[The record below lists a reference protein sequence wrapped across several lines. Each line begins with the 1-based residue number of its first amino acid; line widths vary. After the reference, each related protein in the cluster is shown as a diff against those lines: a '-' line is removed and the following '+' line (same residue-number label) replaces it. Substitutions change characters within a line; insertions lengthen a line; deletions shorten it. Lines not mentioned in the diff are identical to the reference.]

1 MIPFLVIASQL
12 IFSKYVFQCPCVNRK
27 YNASAGFC
35 VLLVPALVLLIFS
48 IFLQRITWHWA
59 SGLCSYTEKESE
71 TQIGQHGEQE
81 SSCRWACKWS
91 TECWN
96 RCKIRRGQP
105 NEDSPT
111 NQENIKCRQSLKF
124 SFAFY
129 IFGLALPS
137 GCIWII
143 SSLLEGVYMVC
154 AFTTY
159 IDINKYPR
167 LLHLNMTKADMDLV
181 LARMPCEA
189 ITLHPTINVLN
200 ETSNIVR
207 KEVLYEITFISQMLG
222 LGAFLLLA
230 VLALAV
236 TCCIRCC
243 SRMSVRELKFRMR
256 YREVER
262 QLYKK
267 KMEDYIKQIAE
278 ENVECVVNH
287 KDKKTGLKKETWN
300 GMSEFSEQLEC
311 CCCFKRGDY
320 MSTMHRMAM
329 GNDNA
334 ATPEISGSGTNDVDQ
349 H

>member
-27 YNASAGFC
+27 CNASAGFC
-35 VLLVPALVLLIFS
+35 VLFVPALVLLIFS

-59 SGLCSYTEKESE
+59 SGLCSYTENESE
-71 TQIGQHGEQE
+71 TPIVQTPEYQI
-81 SSCRWACKWS
+81 CRWATK
-91 TECWN
+91 CWN

-111 NQENIKCRQSLKF
+111 NEDNIKSTQRLKCC
-124 SFAFY
+124 FAFY

-137 GCIWII
+137 GCIWVI

-167 LLHLNMTKADMDLV
+167 LLHLNMTKADMDMV

-200 ETSNIVR
+200 ETSNTVR
-207 KEVLYEITFISQMLG
+207 KEVLYEITFISQMVG
-222 LGAFLLLA
+222 LGGFLLLA

-243 SRMSVRELKFRMR
+243 SKMSVRELKFRMR

-262 QLYKK
+262 QLYKT
-267 KMEDYIKQIAE
+267 KMEDYIKQVAE

-300 GMSEFSEQLEC
+300 GMSEFSEQLES
-311 CCCFKRGDY
+311 CCCFKRSDY
-320 MSTMHRMAM
+320 MSTMHRLAM

-334 ATPEISGSGTNDVDQ
+334 ATAETSGGGTNDVRV
-349 H
+349 HSF